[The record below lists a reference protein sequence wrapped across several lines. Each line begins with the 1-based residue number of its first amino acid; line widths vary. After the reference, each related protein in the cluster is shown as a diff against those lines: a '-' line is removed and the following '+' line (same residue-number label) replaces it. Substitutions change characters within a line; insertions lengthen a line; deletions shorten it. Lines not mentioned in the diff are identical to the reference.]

1 MINADVKIMAY
12 PFKGYWKDVGTIES
26 LWEANMD
33 LLDKDNQLNL
43 YDSNWPILSK
53 SSNYPS
59 QYIGV
64 NAEVKNSMISEGS
77 KIEGTVINSL
87 IFEGAEIGE
96 NVIIKDSVI
105 MPNVK
110 VEDNSIINRAI
121 IATGVTVGEGTS
133 IGNVEE
139 ISLVA
144 EDISKVISYHEEK
157 YSLG

>member
-1 MINADVKIMAY
+1 
-12 PFKGYWKDVGTIES
+12 
-26 LWEANMD
+26 MD

>member
-1 MINADVKIMAY
+1 
-12 PFKGYWKDVGTIES
+12 
-26 LWEANMD
+26 
-33 LLDKDNQLNL
+33 
-43 YDSNWPILSK
+43 
-53 SSNYPS
+53 
-59 QYIGV
+59 
-64 NAEVKNSMISEGS
+64 
-77 KIEGTVINSL
+77 
-87 IFEGAEIGE
+87 
-96 NVIIKDSVI
+96 

>member
-1 MINADVKIMAY
+1 
-12 PFKGYWKDVGTIES
+12 
-26 LWEANMD
+26 
-33 LLDKDNQLNL
+33 
-43 YDSNWPILSK
+43 
-53 SSNYPS
+53 
-59 QYIGV
+59 
-64 NAEVKNSMISEGS
+64 MISEGS